1 MRYVVQHHRPGGVWQ
16 EKAATNDEHFAKSL
30 LQTFA
35 LAGAQYGPTGTF
47 RLIDV
52 EPADL
57 SGEPEILATIG
68 VQP

>member
-1 MRYVVQHHRPGGVWQ
+1 MRYVVEHLRPGDRWQ

-35 LAGAQYGPTGTF
+35 FAGAHYGPTGSY
-47 RLIDV
+47 RLVDIDT
-52 EPADL
+52 D

-68 VQP
+68 DQP

>member
-47 RLIDV
+47 RLIDN
-52 EPADL
+52 DTD
-57 SGEPEILATIG
+57 SGDPEILATIG